1 MTTPST
7 RRLPIVLPSFASI
20 IVAGLLVAGCSSS
33 ASSSPSSSVAPTAP
47 PSPTEPSET
56 TSVEPSA
63 SLMPSPTE
71 ASSAGT
77 TFHVQLMTETGQ
89 DVTIDVTDESGRVI
103 DAASGT
109 PGDGA
114 SVPQN
119 EVVVANDD
127 ASTLRLTWAGPPCA
141 NEGLIV
147 VDATAALFTI
157 VQPECTGDSIAFDRI
172 LILTFS
178 GPIAAADVDAVI
190 QTGIDTPG

>member
-1 MTTPST
+1 M
-7 RRLPIVLPSFASI
+7 
-20 IVAGLLVAGCSSS
+20 
-33 ASSSPSSSVAPTAP
+33 SVAPTGAP
-47 PSPTEPSET
+47 SSTEPSQAASAGPGA
-56 TSVEPSA
+56 SVTP
-63 SLMPSPTE
+63 LPTA

-103 DAASGT
+103 AATSGT
-109 PGDGA
+109 PRDGA

-141 NEGLIV
+141 NQGRLV
-147 VDATAALFTI
+147 VDANAALFTV
-157 VQPECTGDSIAFDRI
+157 VQPDCTGDSIAFDRI

-178 GPIAAADVDAVI
+178 GPIMAADVDAVI